1 MKILDL
7 PIQERPREKLTR
19 YGVESLSNVELLA
32 VIIGSGTKTKNVMDI
47 AYDLLKEKGL
57 LGLFNTPYKELEK
70 TEGISKVNS
79 MKLASIF
86 ELSNRISR
94 MKVENESSVINA
106 DYIFKKYQ
114 QTLMTYHQEVM
125 GLIVLDKRSHIIAER
140 ILYKGTNNNIYT
152 SSKDILREIFVHGG
166 SKFYIFHNHHG
177 DSSFPSDADITFT
190 IALIKEAKRYDLELV
205 DHVIISRKDYFSFK
219 EANINI

>member
-1 MKILDL
+1 MKMLDL

-19 YGVESLSNVELLA
+19 YGVDSLSNVELLA
-32 VIIGSGTKTKNVMDI
+32 IIIGSGTKNKNVIDI
-47 AYDLLKEKGL
+47 AHDLLKEKGL
-57 LGLFNTPYKELEK
+57 LGLFNTPYKELENID
-70 TEGISKVNS
+70 GISSVTS

-86 ELSNRISR
+86 ELSKRIS
-94 MKVENESSVINA
+94 MAKVESESTTINA

-114 QTLMTYHQEVM
+114 QTLSTYQQEVM
-125 GLIVLDKRSHIIAER
+125 GLIVLDKKSHIITEK
-140 ILYKGTNNNIYT
+140 ILYKGTNNNIHT
-152 SSKDILREIFVHGG
+152 SNKDILREIFINGG
-166 SKFYIFHNHHG
+166 SKFYIFHNHIG

>member
-32 VIIGSGTKTKNVMDI
+32 IIIGSGTKKKNVMDI

-57 LGLFNTPYKELEK
+57 LGLFSTPYKELEK
-70 TEGISKVNS
+70 IEGISKVNS
-79 MKLASIF
+79 MKLASVF
-86 ELSNRISR
+86 ELSNRISM

-125 GLIVLDKRSHIIAER
+125 GLIILDKKSNVITER

-152 SSKDILREIFVHGG
+152 SNKDIFREMFVHGG
-166 SKFYIFHNHHG
+166 SKFYIFHNHLG

-205 DHVIISRKDYFSFK
+205 DHIIISRKDYFSFK